1 MRDTRATEFVNRT
14 ALVTGGSR
22 GIGRAI
28 CRMLAVG
35 GARVAVNYFRDQ
47 DAAQKTIAIIRELGA
62 EGLIVRADVSNPE
75 DVARMVDTV
84 RNAFGT
90 IDFLVNNAGIYDH
103 PEHDELTFPVW
114 KRSFEVN
121 LDGPFL
127 TTWAVKAEMIE
138 RGFGRIVNVSS
149 LAGVV
154 AKAEM
159 IHYATAKA
167 ALIAFTRNCAVA
179 LAPFNVRVNSVA
191 PGLTDTDGTAQAD
204 PGMVARLVAATP
216 LGRMAKS
223 AEIAAVVEFLL
234 SERSSY
240 ITGQTILAAGGRG

>member
-1 MRDTRATEFVNRT
+1 MPAREFENRT

-22 GIGRAI
+22 SIGRAI
-28 CRMLAVG
+28 CRMLAAA
-35 GARVAVNYFRDQ
+35 GARVAVNFVGDE
-47 DAAQKTIAIIRELGA
+47 DAACETLAMIRE
-62 EGLIVRADVSNPE
+62 EGGDGLTVRADVSKPE
-75 DVARMVDTV
+75 EVARMVDTV
-84 RNAFGT
+84 RKDLGR
-90 IDFLVNNAGIYDH
+90 IDLLVNNAGIVDH
-103 PEHDELTFPVW
+103 LSHVELTFAVW
-114 KRSFEVN
+114 KKSFEIN

-127 TTWAVKAEMIE
+127 TTWAVKDEMIE

-149 LAGVV
+149 LAGVIP
-154 AKAEM
+154 KTEM

-179 LAPFNVRVNSVA
+179 MAPFNVRVNSVA
-191 PGLTDTDGTAQAD
+191 PGLTDTDRTAQAD
-204 PGMVARLVAATP
+204 PEMVARLVAGTP
-216 LGRMAKS
+216 LGRMARP